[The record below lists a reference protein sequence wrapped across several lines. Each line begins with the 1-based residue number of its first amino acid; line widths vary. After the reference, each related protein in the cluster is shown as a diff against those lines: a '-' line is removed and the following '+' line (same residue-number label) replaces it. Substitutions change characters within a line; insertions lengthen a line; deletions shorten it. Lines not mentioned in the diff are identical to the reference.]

1 MFVSALN
8 YQILVNFYNLDK
20 VMRLRIVIVMTDTW
34 LVKRCIIII
43 IIIIIMIFSV
53 TVLWGENS
61 SCFKK

>member
-43 IIIIIMIFSV
+43 MMIFSV
-53 TVLWGENS
+53 TVLLGEN
-61 SCFKK
+61 